1 MMRSPL
7 QSSMQLNRM
16 NMTESRSVKFLHSI
30 RNTRVRNPIPVKIQ
44 ATITTLHWT
53 LNLLLLYSKKA
64 ITNQGLF
71 LIIHTKR
78 AKNTNIKETMSTSL
92 MIESRNKVII
102 VIDTTEIRRRN
113 LTGRKRGGGEMTQ
126 AALAAMRE
134 TASQI
139 PHTGLKS
146 RQIVLINY
154 IK

>member
-1 MMRSPL
+1 
-7 QSSMQLNRM
+7 
-16 NMTESRSVKFLHSI
+16 
-30 RNTRVRNPIPVKIQ
+30 
-44 ATITTLHWT
+44 
-53 LNLLLLYSKKA
+53 
-64 ITNQGLF
+64 
-71 LIIHTKR
+71 
-78 AKNTNIKETMSTSL
+78 

-113 LTGRKRGGGEMTQ
+113 LTGRKRGGEMTQ